1 MATSDADTRHQFVEQ
16 FGLHMEGEGLPRI
29 AGRLW
34 AFLLLQ
40 PAPCDAETLGEQLQI
55 SHGSVSTNT
64 RLLEA
69 IGIVERVTFPGDRRV
84 HFQVSSDPYTAGLA
98 KRIERQRWLAEM
110 LSRTAEQLPGDEVAR
125 ERLHALREVNDLVA
139 RATAEVVEAWAA
151 RRRDDVA
158 VGGAAA
164 GR

>member
-1 MATSDADTRHQFVEQ
+1 MARSDAHTRHQFVEQ

-40 PAPCDAETLGEQLQI
+40 ASPVDGETLGEKLKI

-69 IGIVERVTFPGDRRV
+69 IGIIERVTFPGDRRV
-84 HFQVSSDPYTAGLA
+84 YYQVSADPYTASLA
-98 KRIERQRWLAEM
+98 KRIERQRWLAG
-110 LSRTAEQLPGDEVAR
+110 LLARTAEQLSDDAVAR
-125 ERLHALREVNDLVA
+125 ERLDAMGEVTDRVAQATSEAL
-139 RATAEVVEAWAA
+139 EAWDED
-151 RRRDDVA
+151 RQDA
-158 VGGAAA
+158 VTAGGPGAE
-164 GR
+164 R

>member
-1 MATSDADTRHQFVEQ
+1 MALTDADTRHQFVEQ
-16 FGLHMEGEGLPRI
+16 FGLHMEGEGLARI

-40 PAPCDAETLGEQLQI
+40 DAPVDAETLGAQLQI

-69 IGIVERVTFPGDRRV
+69 IGIIERVTFPGDRRV
-84 HFQVSSDPYTAGLA
+84 HYQVSADPYTASLT
-98 KRIERQRWLAEM
+98 KRIERQRWLADL

-125 ERLHALREVNDLVA
+125 ERLDALREVTDRVA
-139 RATAEVVEAWAA
+139 RATVEVMEAWAA
-151 RRRDDVA
+151 ERRDDVA
-158 VGGAAA
+158 VGGAASK
-164 GR
+164 